1 MDALPIISILV
12 LIFSFVLISEI
23 MRLRK
28 ELRKLTR
35 LTQYLKQDIELLK
48 ADSSEK

>member
-28 ELRKLTR
+28 ELRKLAR

>member
-35 LTQYLKQDIELLK
+35 LTRHLKQDIELLK
-48 ADSSEK
+48 AGLSEK